1 MSIVEKPL
9 SYKDGETTLEGCFAY
24 DDAVKEKR
32 PGILVVHEWWGI
44 TRHVKDY
51 ARDLASKGYPALTVD
66 MYAGKTADDPGAAGE
81 LMNGL
86 MGSPA
91 LVRSRF
97 EAGMKALASQPN
109 VDPARIG
116 AVGFCMG
123 GKVVLDMARAG
134 LALATVASFHGILDT
149 HERAKAGGV
158 KARVLVVNGAD
169 DPFVKRE
176 SVDAFREEMDAA
188 KVDYRFVD
196 YPGVVHAFTNPDA
209 TEKGKKYNL
218 PLKYDAEADRK
229 SKAEMLEF
237 FRECFRRP

>member
-1 MSIVEKPL
+1 MNIVEKKL
-9 SYKDGETTLEGCFAY
+9 TYRDGDTTLEGLFAC
-24 DDAVKEKR
+24 DEAWNDNR

-44 TRHVKDY
+44 TQHVRDT
-51 ARDLASKGYPALTVD
+51 ARDLAAKGYPALALD
-66 MYAGKTADDPGAAGE
+66 MYAGKTADDPQGAAA

-109 VDPARIG
+109 VDPDRIG

-134 LALATVASFHGILDT
+134 LGLAAVASFHGILDT
-149 HERAKAGGV
+149 HERARQGGV
-158 KARVLVVNGAD
+158 KACVLVVNGAD

-176 SVDAFREEMDAA
+176 SVDAFRREMDDAH
-188 KVDYRFVD
+188 VDYKFLD
-196 YPGVVHAFTNPDA
+196 YPGVVHGFTNPEA

-218 PLKYDAEADRK
+218 PLKYDAEADQA
-229 SKAEMLEF
+229 SKAEMLAF
-237 FRECFRRP
+237 FGKAFQPR